1 LEWFAKTMSQ
11 LRLHHVG
18 CAVPSIEAGLRPYT
32 QAMGFTRVST
42 IVDIASQK
50 VRVCFVETAPGV
62 FIELVQGL
70 ADDSPVS
77 SFLKRR
83 QYFYHVCYS
92 SPDVRATV
100 EHLETN
106 GFRRLSVFTSEAF
119 GGTECAFLLT
129 PEMALVE
136 LCTDGAFSL
145 L

>member
-1 LEWFAKTMSQ
+1 MTSPLK
-11 LRLHHVG
+11 LHHVG
-18 CAVPSIEAGLRPYT
+18 CAVPSIEEGLKPYT
-32 QAMGFTRVST
+32 QALGFSRVSPIIEVT
-42 IVDIASQK
+42 SQQ
-50 VRVCFVETAPGV
+50 VRVCFIETAPGV

-70 ADDSPVS
+70 GENSPVS

-92 SPDVRATV
+92 TPNVRATV
-100 EHLETN
+100 EHLAAN
-106 GFRRLSVFTSEAF
+106 GFNRLSVFTSEAF
-119 GGTECAFLLT
+119 NGTDCAFLLS